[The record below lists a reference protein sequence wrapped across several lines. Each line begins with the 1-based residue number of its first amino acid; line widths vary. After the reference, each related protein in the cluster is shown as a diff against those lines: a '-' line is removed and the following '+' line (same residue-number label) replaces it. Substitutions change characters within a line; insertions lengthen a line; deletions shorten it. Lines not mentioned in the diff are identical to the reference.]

1 MQLSEM
7 YRVNEGTPQEPRF
20 LGVQFYEKPIKSEA
34 ASVKEGRPIYHTAI
48 MARIMAPGMKN
59 QIVDE
64 QIELLD
70 ENKAVIKRKPWV
82 MNPNTGL
89 PIYYTD
95 RFKEA
100 YKAWREG
107 RSLDDGTPLETY
119 TRLDVAQVAML
130 QQLGIRSLEN
140 LASLPDSALS
150 NLGPG
155 GRQMRDEA
163 KNFLEAAKGNAP
175 VAKLVAENDAMKE
188 QLAEL
193 QRKFE
198 MLSQGHV
205 PAKRGRKPKVVAE
218 NATAA

>member
-7 YRVNEGTPQEPRF
+7 YRINEGSPQEPRF
-20 LGVQFYEKPIKSEA
+20 LGVQFYEKPVKSEA
-34 ASVKEGRPIYHTAI
+34 ASLKEGRPIYHTAI

-64 QIELLD
+64 MIELLD
-70 ENKAVIKRKPWV
+70 ENKNVIKRKQWV
-82 MNPNTGL
+82 MNPNTGM

-95 RFKEA
+95 RFREA
-100 YKAWREG
+100 YKAWRDG
-107 RSLDDGTPLETY
+107 RNLDDGTPLETY
-119 TRLDVAQVAML
+119 TRLDVAQIAML

-140 LASLPDSALS
+140 LAGLPDSALG

-163 KNFLEAAKGNAP
+163 KSFLEAAKGNAP
-175 VAKLVAENDAMKE
+175 VAKLVADNEAMKE
-188 QLAEL
+188 QLAEM

-205 PAKRGRKPKVVAE
+205 PAKRGRKPKAVAE
-218 NATAA
+218 NTAAA